1 MATVELH
8 IANEMLD
15 SFEAIRPNLN
25 GHETGRRPSPTAMGI
40 TILDMEMAGAPD
52 QAKTMEVV
60 LQLIDGQPKISGI
73 HYWDE
78 HGIFLAPALPFRRAV
93 N

>member
-15 SFEAIRPNLN
+15 HFETIRPHLD
-25 GHETGRRPSPTAMGI
+25 GRETGRRPSTTAMGV
-40 TILDMEMAGAPD
+40 TILDMKMDGAPD

-60 LQLIDGQPKISGI
+60 LHLIDGQPKVSAI

-78 HGIFLAPALPFRRAV
+78 HGIFLAPEVPYTKAV
-93 N
+93 R